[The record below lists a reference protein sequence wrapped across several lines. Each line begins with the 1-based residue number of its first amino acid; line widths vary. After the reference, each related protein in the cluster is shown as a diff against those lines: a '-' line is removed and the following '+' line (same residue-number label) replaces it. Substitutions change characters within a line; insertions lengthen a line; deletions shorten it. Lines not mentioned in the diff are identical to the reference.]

1 MLGIVLLC
9 AAPSSPFLSDSA
21 DFSADDLRLMEQQV
35 HQYVNQERSLNRKLK
50 LNWNEKL
57 ASEGRRHAGRLAGG
71 SLFSHVD
78 PSRGDIDARLDHSG
92 IDWRRCAENLYEG
105 NIGDPA
111 REAVRSWLKSA
122 EHRKNMLNSK
132 FNEAGVGVG
141 VRQNGMIV
149 IVQEYILQ

>member
-1 MLGIVLLC
+1 MLGIVMLC
-9 AAPSSPFLSDSA
+9 ATPSSPCLSDSA
-21 DFSADDLRLMEQQV
+21 DFTADDLRRMEQQV
-35 HQYVNQERSLNRKLK
+35 YQYVNQERSLNLKPK

-57 ASEGRRHAGRLAGG
+57 ASEGRRHAGRLADG
-71 SLFSHVD
+71 SFFSHVD
-78 PSRGDIDARLDHSG
+78 PSRGDIDARLDQSG
-92 IDWRRCAENLYEG
+92 INWRRCAENMYEG